1 MPLKRPS
8 RNTSADATRPVG
20 PPPDPAGHPTVG
32 LEDASALLSRFKV
45 AEDNGQLPPLN
56 SLVISIQGRGL
67 SGKTTLIAGNR
78 RCAIAKLPD
87 GSPIVRG
94 KRATL
99 FELSSLDEF
108 DSWIVEMKD
117 YARAHGTEGNW
128 QCIAIDP
135 VILLTG
141 WLSIQELEFYNEE
154 AQVRFTNGQKYNRI
168 PSDEVFR
175 SLRNISEIPGSGV
188 WYKIAERLGT
198 IITDFAGLGWGVFPL
213 VHYNQ
218 KVVYKGGKPDHTE
231 WLPDI
236 PPSSAAVINK
246 YRDMV
251 LVCTRE
257 ATTEGPLHFIEF
269 GTTAK
274 EGEIEYSEAGS
285 RVPIG
290 VEGALALPEYGAGQ
304 PVTSWDALTAEYAKA
319 CERWKQEYDSF
330 QASQAAQAGRTKEI
344 MGPDATEAQETLT
357 YERARREL
365 RGRSRK

>member
-8 RNTSADATRPVG
+8 RNTSAGAAHSIG

-32 LEDASALLSRFKV
+32 LEDAIALLSRFKV

-56 SLVISIQGRGL
+56 SLVISMQGRGL
-67 SGKTTLIAGNR
+67 SGKTTLVAGNA
-78 RCAIAKLPD
+78 RCAIGKLPD

-99 FELSSLDEF
+99 FELTSLDEF
-108 DSWIVEMKD
+108 DSWIVEMKG

-141 WLSIQELEFYNEE
+141 WLSKRELELYNEGSKG
-154 AQVRFTNGQKYNRI
+154 RFTRDQENDRV
-168 PSDEVFR
+168 PSDASWVP
-175 SLRNISEIPGSGV
+175 LRNISEIPGSGV
-188 WYKIAERLGT
+188 WYKIADQLGT
-198 IITDFAGLGWGVFPL
+198 IITEFKGLGWGVFPL

-218 KVVYKGGKPDHTE
+218 KVVYQGGQPHHTE

-246 YRDMV
+246 YRDMIA
-251 LVCTRE
+251 VCTRIM
-257 ATTEGPLHFIEF
+257 TTSGPMHYIEF
-269 GTTAK
+269 GNS
-274 EGEIEYSEAGS
+274 EYPEAGS

-290 VEGALALPEYGAGQ
+290 VEGSLELPGYRTGSA
-304 PVTSWDALTAEYAKA
+304 VTSWDSLAAEYAKA
-319 CERWKQEYDSF
+319 CTRWKQEYDAF
-330 QASQAAQAGRTKEI
+330 QAAQNTVVDTSAPNRGAE
-344 MGPDATEAQETLT
+344 
-357 YERARREL
+357 EL
-365 RGRSRK
+365 RTATRRKLRSRPRK